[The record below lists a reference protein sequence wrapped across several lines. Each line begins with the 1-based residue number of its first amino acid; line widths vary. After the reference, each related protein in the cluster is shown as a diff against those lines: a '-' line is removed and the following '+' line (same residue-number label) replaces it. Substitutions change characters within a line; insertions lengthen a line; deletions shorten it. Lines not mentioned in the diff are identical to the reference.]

1 MVKNKHKQ
9 YMKAFALHNSHR
21 YTDGGRLH
29 LFSDLLFWLPHQ
41 INSLNNSRCDCGG
54 GRLFRVGCHVGVEPQ
69 AWVCSKDGNVCY
81 VCLLVR
87 YNFSRSKDVTVLL
100 KCIFLS
106 CWYHSGVV
114 ELFGWLPGKFWKNP
128 YQNPR
133 GMCTRWQIMWLFT
146 TEMLEHNVFTCSE
159 EVGRDSCL
167 SFY

>member
-54 GRLFRVGCHVGVEPQ
+54 GRLFRVGCLVGVEPQ

-87 YNFSRSKDVTVLL
+87 YNFSKRKDITVLL
-100 KCIFLS
+100 KCNFLS
-106 CWYHSGVV
+106 CWCHSGVKIPEECV
-114 ELFGWLPGKFWKNP
+114 LGD
-128 YQNPR
+128 R
-133 GMCTRWQIMWLFT
+133 SCDFT

-159 EVGRDSCL
+159 EVGL
-167 SFY
+167 ALVFEFLL